1 MGRLAYHLICRK
13 RESMFSIPCVLMR
26 GGTSKGPVILSTDLP
41 DDIQE
46 RDAVLLALMG
56 SGHDLEI
63 DGIGGGSPQ
72 TSKVAIVSLSDSPDA
87 DIDYLFAQVMVKER
101 RVDTTPNCG
110 NMLCAVGPFAIEKG
124 LIAPKN
130 PVTAVRIR
138 NLNTGTLVNVEVQT
152 PDFKVTYEGD
162 TQIDGVPGAAAPIG
176 LTFLNSAG
184 CKTGKLL
191 PTGNA
196 TDVFDDIEVTC
207 IDMAMPMI
215 LIDAHQMGK
224 TGSESPTELDS
235 DLMFMKRLAKIR
247 LEAGVA
253 MGLGDVA
260 DKVIPKPVLL
270 SKPTAGGTIKVRYFM
285 PHNCHKSLAITGSIG
300 ISTATIIEGSIAQK
314 IIGGQSQDRLNSI
327 VNIEHPSGKITVS
340 LLKDGDRI
348 ENTQAAVIRTARKL
362 FEGNVCVPEGIL
374 EEAI

>member
-1 MGRLAYHLICRK
+1 
-13 RESMFSIPCVLMR
+13 MFSIPCVLMR

-235 DLMFMKRLAKIR
+235 DLMFMKRLEKIR

-300 ISTATIIEGSIAQK
+300 ISTATIIEGSIVQK